1 MNDDE
6 LYRRYRIM
14 TGPPPKWRRRL
25 GISLLV
31 VLLAAF
37 GAIACFLNE
46 AAHGPLWALT
56 VGAVFG
62 LVVSGLLART
72 DFRLS
77 RTDWRKNAFFVVFYF
92 VLISSEKWI
101 VWAYHGRDSFT
112 FYMAYI
118 VAVMTG
124 GLIGIFLLSWSL
136 FSKSEPLIP

>member
-1 MNDDE
+1 
-6 LYRRYRIM
+6 M
-14 TGPPPKWRRRL
+14 TGPPQKWRRRL

-31 VLLAAF
+31 VLVAAI
-37 GAIACFLNE
+37 GATAYFLNE

-62 LVVSGLLART
+62 LVASSLLART
-72 DFRLS
+72 DLGLP
-77 RTDWRKNAFFVVFYF
+77 RTGWRKSAYFLVFYF

-101 VWAYHGRDSFT
+101 VWAYHGRDSLT

-124 GLIGIFLLSWSL
+124 GLIGIFLSVWSL
-136 FSKSEPLIP
+136 FSKPEPLIP